1 MRISRIRIFR
11 ADLPMREGSYSWST
25 QSHTAFDTTIV
36 LIDTDAGI
44 TGVGECCPLGPT
56 YLPAYAHGVR
66 AGISQLAPDLIGHD
80 PTQLDHIN
88 AVMDAQLKGHPY
100 VKSAIDM
107 ACWDLLGKA
116 AGLPLYILLG
126 GKLQERVKLYKVVTR
141 ADPVSMAERIPEYRN
156 QGFRQFQ
163 VKVGEDPAT
172 DIIRIHRVAQEMEA
186 GEVLNADANT
196 GWKQHE
202 ALQVA
207 DAIADLGKQ
216 TGIRLTFEQ
225 PCLSYHECLAVR
237 QHTDL
242 PFVLDECID
251 SIEALLQ
258 GYHDHAMDMIN
269 LKISRFGGLTRARQA
284 RDLCVSLG
292 LPMNVE
298 DSWGGEI
305 TTAAIAHLAHSTPPA
320 FQFQSSAFHEYATTQ
335 IATGAPSVE
344 NGTMT
349 ASDAPGLGVEPIL
362 DALELT
368 AEFA

>member
-1 MRISRIRIFR
+1 MK
-11 ADLPMREGSYSWST
+11 EGSYSWST
-25 QSHTAFDTTIV
+25 QSHTAFDTTVV
-36 LIDTDAGI
+36 LVDTDNDV

-56 YLPAYAHGVR
+56 YLPASARGAR
-66 AGISQLAPDLIGHD
+66 AGLSQLAPGLIGHN
-80 PTQLDHIN
+80 PTEIDRIN
-88 AVMDAQLKGHPY
+88 DTMDVLLKGHPY

-107 ACWDLLGKA
+107 ACWDILGKVT
-116 AGLPLYILLG
+116 GLPLYTLLG
-126 GKLQERVKLYKVVTR
+126 GLRQEKVTLYKVVTR
-141 ADPVSMAERIPEYRN
+141 TDPGAMAERIPEYRA
-156 QGFRQFQ
+156 QGYRQFQ

-207 DAIADLGKQ
+207 NAIAELGTQ

-225 PCLSYHECLAVR
+225 PCLSYRECLAVR
-237 QHTDL
+237 HHTNL

-251 SIEALLQ
+251 SLDALLQ
-258 GYHDHAMDMIN
+258 ASHDRAMDMIN

-284 RDLCVSLG
+284 RDLCISLG

-305 TTAAIAHLAHSTPPA
+305 ATAAIAHLAHSTPPA
-320 FQFQSSAFHEYATTQ
+320 FQFQSSAFHEYATTE
-335 IATGAPSVE
+335 IATGAPIVKD
-344 NGTMT
+344 GTMT

-362 DALELT
+362 DALE
-368 AEFA
+368 AVADYP

>member
-1 MRISRIRIFR
+1 MK
-11 ADLPMREGSYSWST
+11 EGSYSWST
-25 QSHTAFDTTIV
+25 QSHTAFDTTVV
-36 LIDTDAGI
+36 LVDTDNDV

-66 AGISQLAPDLIGHD
+66 AGISQLAPGLIGQN
-80 PTQLDHIN
+80 PTEIDRIN
-88 AVMDAQLKGHPY
+88 DTMDVLLKGHPY

-107 ACWDLLGKA
+107 ACWDILGKVT
-116 AGLPLYILLG
+116 GLPLYTLLG
-126 GKLQERVKLYKVVTR
+126 GLRQEKVTLYKVVTR
-141 ADPVSMAERIPEYRN
+141 TDPGAMAERIPEYRA
-156 QGFRQFQ
+156 QGYRQFQ

-207 DAIADLGKQ
+207 NAIAELGTQ

-225 PCLSYHECLAVR
+225 PCLSYRECLAVR
-237 QHTDL
+237 HHTNL

-251 SIEALLQ
+251 SLDALLQ
-258 GYHDHAMDMIN
+258 ASHDRAMDMIN

-284 RDLCVSLG
+284 RDLCISLG

-305 TTAAIAHLAHSTPPA
+305 ATAAIAHLAHSTPPA
-320 FQFQSSAFHEYATTQ
+320 FQFQSSAFHEYATTE
-335 IATGAPSVE
+335 IATGAPIVKD
-344 NGTMT
+344 GTMT

-362 DALELT
+362 DALE
-368 AEFA
+368 AVADYP

>member
-1 MRISRIRIFR
+1 MK
-11 ADLPMREGSYSWST
+11 EGSYSWST
-25 QSHTAFDTTIV
+25 QSHAAFDTTVV
-36 LIDTDAGI
+36 LVDTDNDV

-66 AGISQLAPDLIGHD
+66 AGILQLAPGLIGHN
-80 PTQLDHIN
+80 PTEIDRIN
-88 AVMDAQLKGHPY
+88 DTMDVLLKGHPY

-107 ACWDLLGKA
+107 ACWDILGKVT
-116 AGLPLYILLG
+116 GLPLYTLLG
-126 GKLQERVKLYKVVTR
+126 GLRQEKVTLYKVVTR
-141 ADPVSMAERIPEYRN
+141 TDPGAMAERIPEYRA
-156 QGFRQFQ
+156 QGYRQFQ

-207 DAIADLGKQ
+207 NAIAELGTQ

-225 PCLSYHECLAVR
+225 PCLSYRECLAVR
-237 QHTDL
+237 HHTNL

-251 SIEALLQ
+251 SLDALLQ
-258 GYHDHAMDMIN
+258 ASHDRAMDMIN

-284 RDLCVSLG
+284 RDLCISLG

-305 TTAAIAHLAHSTPPA
+305 ATAAIAHLAHSTPPA
-320 FQFQSSAFHEYATTQ
+320 FQFQSSAFHEYATTE
-335 IATGAPSVE
+335 IATGAPIVKD
-344 NGTMT
+344 GTMT

-362 DALELT
+362 DALE
-368 AEFA
+368 AVADYP

>member
-1 MRISRIRIFR
+1 M
-11 ADLPMREGSYSWST
+11 
-25 QSHTAFDTTIV
+25 
-36 LIDTDAGI
+36 
-44 TGVGECCPLGPT
+44 
-56 YLPAYAHGVR
+56 
-66 AGISQLAPDLIGHD
+66 
-80 PTQLDHIN
+80 
-88 AVMDAQLKGHPY
+88 
-100 VKSAIDM
+100 
-107 ACWDLLGKA
+107 
-116 AGLPLYILLG
+116 LG
-126 GKLQERVKLYKVVTR
+126 GLRQEKVTLYKVVTR
-141 ADPVSMAERIPEYRN
+141 ADPGAMAERIPEYRA
-156 QGFRQFQ
+156 QGYRQFQ

-207 DAIADLGKQ
+207 NAIADLATQ

-225 PCLSYHECLAVR
+225 PCLSYEECLAVR
-237 QHTDL
+237 AHTDL

-251 SIEALLQ
+251 SLAALLRANQ
-258 GYHDHAMDMIN
+258 DHAMDMIN

-305 TTAAIAHLAHSTPPA
+305 ATAAIAHLAHSTPPA
-320 FQFQSSAFHEYATTQ
+320 FQFQSSAFHEYATIE
-335 IATGAPSVE
+335 IATGAPTVHE
-344 NGTMT
+344 GTMT

-362 DALELT
+362 EALEPVN
-368 AEFA
+368 EYR

>member
-1 MRISRIRIFR
+1 
-11 ADLPMREGSYSWST
+11 T

-36 LIDTDAGI
+36 LIDTDEGI
-44 TGVGECCPLGPT
+44 AGVGECCPLGPT

-88 AVMDAQLKGHPY
+88 AVMDTRLKGHPY

-126 GKLQERVKLYKVVTR
+126 GKLQEDVTLYKVVTR
-141 ADPVSMAERIPEYRN
+141 ADPAAMAERIPEYRN

-207 DAIADLGKQ
+207 DAIADLG
-216 TGIRLTFEQ
+216 
-225 PCLSYHECLAVR
+225 
-237 QHTDL
+237 
-242 PFVLDECID
+242 
-251 SIEALLQ
+251 
-258 GYHDHAMDMIN
+258 
-269 LKISRFGGLTRARQA
+269 
-284 RDLCVSLG
+284 
-292 LPMNVE
+292 
-298 DSWGGEI
+298 
-305 TTAAIAHLAHSTPPA
+305 
-320 FQFQSSAFHEYATTQ
+320 
-335 IATGAPSVE
+335 
-344 NGTMT
+344 
-349 ASDAPGLGVEPIL
+349 
-362 DALELT
+362 
-368 AEFA
+368 

>member
-1 MRISRIRIFR
+1 
-11 ADLPMREGSYSWST
+11 MREGSYSWST

-36 LIDTDAGI
+36 LIDADAGI

-66 AGISQLAPDLIGHD
+66 AGISQLAPHLIGHD
-80 PTQLDHIN
+80 PTQLDLIN
-88 AVMDAQLKGHPY
+88 TVMDTQLKGHPY

-126 GKLQERVKLYKVVTR
+126 GKLQEKVRLYKVVTR
-141 ADPVSMAERIPEYRN
+141 ADPSAMAARIPEYRD

-225 PCLSYHECLAVR
+225 PCLSYHECLSVR
-237 QHTDL
+237 KHTDL

-251 SIEALLQ
+251 SIGALLQ

-269 LKISRFGGLTRARQA
+269 LKISRFGGLTRSRQA

-305 TTAAIAHLAHSTPPA
+305 TTAAIAHLAHSTPSA

-335 IATGAPSVE
+335 IATGAPVVD